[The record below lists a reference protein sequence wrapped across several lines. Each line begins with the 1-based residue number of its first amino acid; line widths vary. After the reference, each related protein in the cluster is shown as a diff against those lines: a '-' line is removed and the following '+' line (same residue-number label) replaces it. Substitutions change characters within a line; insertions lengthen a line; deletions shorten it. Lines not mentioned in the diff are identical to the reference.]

1 MSSDPKKGGANF
13 NVVWL
18 AVGIGIGTAIGAG
31 IRNVGVGIALGTAIG
46 MSFACAIPAKKR

>member
-46 MSFACAIPAKKR
+46 MSF